1 MEIEIGIDKAQKT
14 QQKTTEIASM
24 IEEPFRVITMN
35 RKTSHH
41 DEQQSFF
48 IGVYQEYISYL
59 LNGVATFFKMP
70 PCETGS
76 SNIRVSRVKTCEKF
90 DMHDIMA

>member
-1 MEIEIGIDKAQKT
+1 MPFHTLKQALKCKKKATLTPSSGQKVKRLAFKLFKMEIEIGIDKAQKT

-41 DEQQSFF
+41 DE
-48 IGVYQEYISYL
+48 
-59 LNGVATFFKMP
+59 
-70 PCETGS
+70 
-76 SNIRVSRVKTCEKF
+76 
-90 DMHDIMA
+90 

>member
-1 MEIEIGIDKAQKT
+1 MPFHTLKQALKLKKRLHNRHLAVRRYKESLLKKKQLFKIEIEIGIDKAQKT

-41 DEQQSFF
+41 DE
-48 IGVYQEYISYL
+48 
-59 LNGVATFFKMP
+59 
-70 PCETGS
+70 
-76 SNIRVSRVKTCEKF
+76 
-90 DMHDIMA
+90 

>member
-1 MEIEIGIDKAQKT
+1 MEIEIGIDKVQKT

-41 DEQQSFF
+41 DE
-48 IGVYQEYISYL
+48 
-59 LNGVATFFKMP
+59 
-70 PCETGS
+70 
-76 SNIRVSRVKTCEKF
+76 
-90 DMHDIMA
+90 